1 MKIIKAF
8 LLCVFVATS
17 ALPAAAGL
25 NIAVDPLVIEMQALP
40 GQAVKTNVS
49 IANDGDQPERIS
61 IAPMDWT
68 TRIDGSLAI
77 EKPGT
82 EKRSITKYLKASSY
96 QFTLEAGEKRS
107 IDVTLLLPSGFSSA
121 AASYWGGFFTRAIPI
136 STRANAFG
144 PGATVVVYVDVG
156 NPHRS
161 VDLQSL
167 RASAQGGAVHV
178 LARIRNTS
186 NAYVRAGATLLFEEG
201 GRVVQRV
208 PVTIGAIFP
217 GRFHTVNQT
226 VRGLPRG
233 QYRVELSID
242 YGGDEIED
250 GQTNLT
256 VP

>member
-1 MKIIKAF
+1 MKAF
-8 LLCVFVATS
+8 FFLFLIAAVS

-40 GQAVKTNVS
+40 GQPVKTNIS
-49 IANDGDQPERIS
+49 IANDGDQPERVS

-82 EKRSITKYLKASSY
+82 EKRSITKYIKLSSY
-96 QFTLEAGEKRS
+96 QFTLEPGEKRL
-107 IDVTLLLPSGFSSA
+107 IDLTLLLPPGFNSA

-144 PGATVVVYVDVG
+144 PGATIVVYADVG

-167 RASAQGGAVHV
+167 KASAQGGVVHV
-178 LARIRNTS
+178 FGRIRNTS
-186 NAYVRAGATLLFEEG
+186 NAYVRAGGTLLFEEG
-201 GRVVQRV
+201 GRIVQRV

-233 QYRVELSID
+233 RYRVELSID

-250 GQTNLT
+250 GQTDVST
-256 VP
+256 P